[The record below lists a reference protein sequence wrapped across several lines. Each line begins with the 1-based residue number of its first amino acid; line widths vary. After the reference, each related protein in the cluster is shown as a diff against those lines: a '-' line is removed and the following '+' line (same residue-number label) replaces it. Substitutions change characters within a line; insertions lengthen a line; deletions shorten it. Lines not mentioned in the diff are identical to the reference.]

1 MRDQIFYILLQ
12 EEHIRLLDHH
22 VMPSYAE
29 LKGRAYCKLH
39 SLFSHSTRNCN
50 MFGHHQLQSA
60 INERRSKFLNSQY
73 AWGTSYLK
81 NLPKNTINFENKR
94 VLIRPE

>member
-12 EEHIRLLDHH
+12 REHIRLLDHH

-94 VLIRPE
+94 VLIGPE